1 MLVVVTL
8 EDDPIRST
16 AVHDKQ
22 YLVSNTYYYSCY
34 DAVCICSFFWVL
46 YLLSTSEMLPLRCSP
61 SSPSALVSM
70 TAQHPVEGLPCT
82 QNMTRRPRA
91 GLSVPYDT
99 LPSLN
104 LKEKNSLSML

>member
-1 MLVVVTL
+1 
-8 EDDPIRST
+8 
-16 AVHDKQ
+16 
-22 YLVSNTYYYSCY
+22 
-34 DAVCICSFFWVL
+34 
-46 YLLSTSEMLPLRCSP
+46 MLPLRCSP

-104 LKEKNSLSML
+104 LKEKNSLFCNNFLDGDKTSVCLLRVARPNQNAVLKNMNKSYSQTVSSDVDFGVYTNGFV